1 MNIRLSGGAGN
12 FLALVAGA
20 VVPLAFAPFG
30 FFPVAPLSMAL
41 LMACWMDVRPKRAFL
56 RGWLFGL
63 GQFGVGAS
71 WIYISIERYGN
82 ALPFTAPVVTV
93 LFVMILACYPG
104 LVGYFARQLAPR
116 SPTLMA
122 LLLVPALWVLFEWI
136 KGWFLT
142 GFSWLDLGYSQIDGP
157 LGCLAPIVGVYG
169 VSAAVVVTGGVVV
182 ALSSGTTRVR
192 VSVLAAGVA
201 LWVGASLL
209 EGVEWVEPKGEPLKV
224 SVVQGNI
231 DQARKWRPEEAAA
244 ILGSYQGLTEQE
256 WGRDLILWPETAVPM
271 FLREAAD
278 FVAEL
283 ALRVEESGT
292 DLVFG
297 VPTLGQQP
305 HEYFNSVVS
314 LSEDVGIY
322 RKRHLVPFGEY
333 FPLRP
338 VLRWLNFMDVPMAD
352 FAKGELNQPP
362 LRVKDLALGV
372 TICYEIAYSHL
383 VRTTL
388 PEAAL
393 LVTVSNDA
401 WFGDSLAPHQ
411 HLEIARMRARETGR
425 PLLRATNTG
434 ISAIIDSRGQI
445 VPEAPQFRSVVLANT
460 IQPMQGATPLVRWG
474 HAPILWLSLAA
485 VVLAIILEFLRRVR
499 FRYPELE
506 S

>member
-1 MNIRLSGGAGN
+1 MNTRLSGGAGDL
-12 FLALVAGA
+12 LALVAGTL
-20 VVPLAFAPFG
+20 VPLAFAPFG
-30 FFPVAPLSMAL
+30 FFPVAPLSLAVL
-41 LMACWMDVRPKRAFL
+41 IACWLGMRPKRAFI
-56 RGWLFGL
+56 RGWLFGV

-82 ALPFTAPVVTV
+82 ALPFIAPVVTV
-93 LFVMILACYPG
+93 LFVAILACYPG
-104 LVGYFARQLAPR
+104 LVGYFARKLAPR
-116 SPTLMA
+116 STTLMA
-122 LLLVPALWVLFEWI
+122 LLLVPALWVLFEWV

-157 LGCLAPIVGVYG
+157 LGCLAPIIGVYG
-169 VSAAVVVTGGVVV
+169 VSVAVVFTGGVVV
-182 ALSSGTTRVR
+182 ALATGTTRAR

-209 EGVEWVEPKGEPLKV
+209 EEVEWVEPQGEPLKV

-231 DQARKWRPEEAAA
+231 DQARKWRREEAAS

-278 FVAEL
+278 FVTEL
-283 ALRVEESGT
+283 AQRSEESGT

-297 VPTLGQQP
+297 VPTLGQRP
-305 HEYFNSVVS
+305 REYFNSVVS

-352 FAKGELNQPP
+352 FTMGELDQPP
-362 LRVKDLALGV
+362 LRAKGLALGV

-383 VRTTL
+383 VRSTL

-434 ISAIIDSRGQI
+434 ISAIIDARGQI
-445 VPEAPQFRSVVLANT
+445 VSEAPQFRPVVLAST
-460 IQPMQGATPLVRWG
+460 IQPMQGATPLVTWG
-474 HAPILWLSLAA
+474 HAPALWLAFAA
-485 VVLAIILEFLRRVR
+485 VVLAMVLELLRRSR
-499 FRYPELE
+499 STYPEFD
-506 S
+506 